1 MAISFQGLGNEGR
14 LGNQMFQ
21 YAFVRGVAYNRGFD
35 WIIPGPDADR
45 LDNYGLFDCFELYG
59 CRPENQGEPFF
70 AKQEVYRDMAFN
82 EKIFNECEDNTNFS
96 GNFQTEFYFEQISAD
111 IRHDFTFKKEYLE
124 PCQEFID
131 SNGGQ
136 DNNTFLHVRRGNPNV
151 TGRRGEKWSYQM
163 VQEYHPICKKEY
175 YIEALKEKEF
185 EGKNVVVVSD
195 TIDWCKKQDWLQG
208 DRFLFSDA
216 SYEEFGD
223 GASVP
228 YIDLCLMTLCGG
240 GIIANSSLSWWG
252 AWLQKGGEKL
262 GKDSI
267 QRHWRVVAPEPWFG
281 IKYDMYDMKDL
292 IPPRWLK
299 LYNDPSYIEP
309 E

>member
-136 DNNTFLHVRRGNPNV
+136 YNNIFLNVRRGNPNV
-151 TGRRGEKWSYQM
+151 TGR
-163 VQEYHPICKKEY
+163 I
-175 YIEALKEKEF
+175 
-185 EGKNVVVVSD
+185 
-195 TIDWCKKQDWLQG
+195 
-208 DRFLFSDA
+208 
-216 SYEEFGD
+216 
-223 GASVP
+223 
-228 YIDLCLMTLCGG
+228 
-240 GIIANSSLSWWG
+240 
-252 AWLQKGGEKL
+252 
-262 GKDSI
+262 
-267 QRHWRVVAPEPWFG
+267 
-281 IKYDMYDMKDL
+281 
-292 IPPRWLK
+292 
-299 LYNDPSYIEP
+299 
-309 E
+309 

>member
-1 MAISFQGLGNEGR
+1 
-14 LGNQMFQ
+14 
-21 YAFVRGVAYNRGFD
+21 
-35 WIIPGPDADR
+35 
-45 LDNYGLFDCFELYG
+45 
-59 CRPENQGEPFF
+59 
-70 AKQEVYRDMAFN
+70 
-82 EKIFNECEDNTNFS
+82 
-96 GNFQTEFYFEQISAD
+96 
-111 IRHDFTFKKEYLE
+111 
-124 PCQEFID
+124 
-131 SNGGQ
+131 
-136 DNNTFLHVRRGNPNV
+136 
-151 TGRRGEKWSYQM
+151 M

-175 YIEALKEKEF
+175 YIKALDHKEF

-195 TIDWCKKQDWLQG
+195 TIDWCKEQDWLQG

-252 AWLQKGGEKL
+252 AWLQKGGDKM
-262 GKDSI
+262 GKNSI
-267 QRHWRVVAPEPWFG
+267 QKTWTVVAPEPWFG

-292 IPPRWLK
+292 IPSRWTK
-299 LYNDPSYIEP
+299 IYNDPAYIEP

>member
-1 MAISFQGLGNEGR
+1 
-14 LGNQMFQ
+14 
-21 YAFVRGVAYNRGFD
+21 
-35 WIIPGPDADR
+35 
-45 LDNYGLFDCFELYG
+45 
-59 CRPENQGEPFF
+59 
-70 AKQEVYRDMAFN
+70 
-82 EKIFNECEDNTNFS
+82 
-96 GNFQTEFYFEQISAD
+96 
-111 IRHDFTFKKEYLE
+111 
-124 PCQEFID
+124 
-131 SNGGQ
+131 
-136 DNNTFLHVRRGNPNV
+136 
-151 TGRRGEKWSYQM
+151 M

-252 AWLQKGGEKL
+252 AWLQKGGDKL
-262 GKDSI
+262 GKNSI

-299 LYNDPSYIEP
+299 LYNDPSYVEP

>member
-1 MAISFQGLGNEGR
+1 MAISFQGMGNEGR

-21 YAFVRGVAYNRGFD
+21 YAFIRGVAHNRGFD
-35 WIIPGPDADR
+35 WVIPGPDADR
-45 LDNYGLFDCFELYG
+45 LDNYGLFDCFEMSS
-59 CRPENQGEPFF
+59 CRPENLGEPFF
-70 AKQEVYRDMAFN
+70 HKQEVYRDMAFN
-82 EKIFNECEDNTNFS
+82 EKIFNECEDGTNFS
-96 GNFQTEFYFEQISAD
+96 GNYQTELYFESISAD
-111 IRHDFTFKKEYLE
+111 IRSDFTFKKEYLE
-124 PCQEFID
+124 PCREYIESLD
-131 SNGGQ
+131 GGK
-136 DNNTFLHVRRGNPNV
+136 DNTIFLHVRRGNPNV

-163 VQEYHPICKKEY
+163 VQEYHPICKKEFY
-175 YIEALKEKEF
+175 LEALTHFPED
-185 EGKNVVVVSD
+185 KNVVVVSD

-252 AWLQKGGEKL
+252 AWLQSGYDKAKQG
-262 GKDSI
+262 DWTI
-267 QRHWRVVAPEPWFG
+267 VAPDPWFG

-292 IPPRWLK
+292 IPGKWTK
-299 LYNDPSYIEP
+299 IHNDPSYIEP
-309 E
+309 EE

>member
-82 EKIFNECEDNTNFS
+82 EKIYNECEDNTNFS

-136 DNNTFLHVRRGNPNV
+136 DNNIFLHAV
-151 TGRRGEKWSYQM
+151 SYT
-163 VQEYHPICKKEY
+163 H
-175 YIEALKEKEF
+175 L
-185 EGKNVVVVSD
+185 
-195 TIDWCKKQDWLQG
+195 
-208 DRFLFSDA
+208 
-216 SYEEFGD
+216 
-223 GASVP
+223 
-228 YIDLCLMTLCGG
+228 TLPTK
-240 GIIANSSLSWWG
+240 A
-252 AWLQKGGEKL
+252 
-262 GKDSI
+262 
-267 QRHWRVVAPEPWFG
+267 
-281 IKYDMYDMKDL
+281 
-292 IPPRWLK
+292 
-299 LYNDPSYIEP
+299 
-309 E
+309 

>member
-1 MAISFQGLGNEGR
+1 MAISFQGMGNEGR

-21 YAFVRGVAYNRGFD
+21 YAFLRGVAAHRGFD

-45 LDNYGLFDCFELYG
+45 LDNYGLFECFNLES
-59 CRPENQGEPFF
+59 CKPENQGEPFF
-70 AKQEVYRDMAFN
+70 HKQEVYSDMAFN
-82 EKIFNECEDNTNFS
+82 EKIYNECEDNTNFS
-96 GNFQTEFYFEQISAD
+96 GNFQTEAYFESIAGD
-111 IRHDFTFKKEYLE
+111 IRQDFTFKDEYLH
-124 PCQEFID
+124 PCSQFIEE
-131 SNGGQ
+131 NGGQ
-136 DNNTFLHVRRGNPNV
+136 NNNIFLHVRRGNPNV

-175 YIEALKEKEF
+175 YIEALKEEEF
-185 EGKNVVVVSD
+185 QGKNVVVVSD
-195 TIDWCKKQDWLQG
+195 TIDWCKEQDWLQG

-252 AWLQKGGEKL
+252 AWLQRGGPNL
-262 GKDSI
+262 GKNAI
-267 QRHWRVVAPEPWFG
+267 QYNWKVVAPDPWFG
-281 IKYDMYDMKDL
+281 IAYEKYDMKDL
-292 IPPRWLK
+292 IPPRWK
-299 LYNDPSYIEP
+299 KIHNDPSYIAP

>member
-21 YAFVRGVAYNRGFD
+21 YAFVRGVAANRGFD
-35 WIIPGPDADR
+35 WVIPGPDADR
-45 LDNYGLFDCFELYG
+45 LDNYGLFEAFELYG
-59 CRPENQGEPFF
+59 CLPRNQGEPFF
-70 AKQEVYRDMAFN
+70 HKQEVYRDMAFN
-82 EKIFNECEDNTNFS
+82 EKIYNECEDNTNFS
-96 GNFQTEFYFEQISAD
+96 GNFQTEYYFESIAAD
-111 IRHDFTFKKEYLE
+111 IRYDFTFKKEYLE
-124 PCQEFID
+124 PCTEFIEE
-131 SNGGQ
+131 NGGQ
-136 DNNTFLHVRRGNPNV
+136 DNNIFLHVRRGNPNV

-175 YIEALKEKEF
+175 YIEALSKFPED
-185 EGKNVVVVSD
+185 KNVIVVSD

-252 AWLQKGGEKL
+252 AWLAKSEK
-262 GKDSI
+262 I
-267 QRHWRVVAPEPWFG
+267 IAPKNWFG
-281 IKYDMYDMKDL
+281 GDCVNKSVSDMEFGDWT
-292 IPPRWLK
+292 WL
-299 LYNDPSYIEP
+299 
-309 E
+309 